1 MKGITVVDVGKNPEQ
16 TTFGTCEL
24 CFSYGVADNPYIVL
38 ELPDGTTHEVNTFMW
53 DWGDYDEYRVD
64 NIVDFSAWLSEQEF
78 TEADIELI
86 KGGWATPLL
95 CELIDNYYWS
105 RK

>member
-1 MKGITVVDVGKNPEQ
+1 MKGITVVDIGYNPEQ
-16 TTFGTCEL
+16 TRFGTCEL

-38 ELPDGTTHEVNTFMW
+38 KLPDGTTHEVNTFMW
-53 DWGDYDEYRVD
+53 DWGDYNEYRV
-64 NIVDFSAWLSEQEF
+64 NNVVDFSAWLSEQEF

-95 CELIDNYYWS
+95 CELIDNYNWS
-105 RK
+105 RE

>member
-1 MKGITVVDVGKNPEQ
+1 MKGITVVDTGHNPEQ

-86 KGGWATPLL
+86 KGGWAAPLL
-95 CELIDNYYWS
+95 CELIDNYNWS